1 MMRFSNNQQ
10 PLKRNSQ
17 VGNKFIN
24 INFRLFTEKKNHL
37 HSLWADSSRG
47 KKKIWFAIS
56 LFQRMHVSSNN
67 FSLIISAISAV
78 KNLWSWGQGSETFDF
93 RLFSPKFSQ
102 AKFIQE
108 DNKITLYREDKFH
121 HNTMSRNLCL
131 FGYIN

>member
-1 MMRFSNNQQ
+1 
-10 PLKRNSQ
+10 
-17 VGNKFIN
+17 
-24 INFRLFTEKKNHL
+24 
-37 HSLWADSSRG
+37 
-47 KKKIWFAIS
+47 
-56 LFQRMHVSSNN
+56 MHVSSNN

-108 DNKITLYREDKFH
+108 DDKAKFIQEGNKITLYREDKFH
-121 HNTMSRNLCL
+121 HNTMNRNLCL